1 MENDAKNSVDRN
13 SDTVTKVCQ
22 ESAAKVK
29 ADRIRKMRSRL
40 GAWNTIDSDD
50 RYVESDDISYGD
62 APNGLNR

>member
-1 MENDAKNSVDRN
+1 MENDAKNPVDHN
-13 SDTVTKVCQ
+13 SDT
-22 ESAAKVK
+22 AAKVK

-40 GAWNTIDSDD
+40 GAWKTIDSDD

>member
-1 MENDAKNSVDRN
+1 MENDAKNPVDSY
-13 SDTVTKVCQ
+13 SDT
-22 ESAAKVK
+22 AAKVK

-40 GAWNTIDSDD
+40 GAWKTIDSDD